1 MKEICLDVKDNIK
14 IYTTPILVRQSVKED
29 FTNIDIKYRKQVED
43 FYRILS
49 LNVKTEYLNAF
60 FNNIKNVRIK
70 KSVLIGLFYSAIHDG
85 TYASYDI
92 TKNKIFLYQEELS
105 GVDFYHELLHLSS
118 SIRNPKNN
126 MYYCGFSQNSSKT
139 TLGNAINEG
148 YTEYLCSNIF
158 EVDNDSYYQYEM
170 IVAKLLEMIV
180 GKNNMQKLYFNAD
193 LYNLVNL
200 LTNVNTLLRIKN
212 FLFKT
217 DYILDKRDSSN
228 TKINEKVI
236 RYMFDVNF
244 FLIETY
250 RNLLLKIYENKKI
263 SINELF
269 YSYKQFME
277 NINMLLDID
286 LPMDKDV
293 LRSNINDTDF
303 MHMIKIRKLI

>member
-70 KSVLIGLFYSAIHDG
+70 KSVLIGLFYSTIHDG

-180 GKNNMQKLYFNAD
+180 GKNNMLKQPEFN
-193 LYNLVNL
+193 
-200 LTNVNTLLRIKN
+200 NVDKVKKIFDKFESPEVIDFIEEDKN
-212 FLFKT
+212 
-217 DYILDKRDSSN
+217 
-228 TKINEKVI
+228 
-236 RYMFDVNF
+236 DVNVY
-244 FLIETY
+244 IGKETK
-250 RNLLLKIYENKKI
+250 LDDDVTIIKTK
-263 SINELF
+263 
-269 YSYKQFME
+269 YKLDGEEGTIAIIGPKRME
-277 NINMLLDID
+277 YNRVVNMLEFVKENLEE
-286 LPMDKDV
+286 
-293 LRSNINDTDF
+293 R
-303 MHMIKIRKLI
+303 